1 MKSLRMLSL
10 ALLLAAPVALADGLP
25 DLGEAASADLSPAM
39 ERRLG
44 ESTMTEIRLRDPTYL
59 DDAEVESYVNRLG
72 ARLAAQAGAVENP
85 FRFFVLRDPTINAFA
100 TFGGYIGV
108 NTGLLLAAQS
118 ESEVASVLAHEIS
131 HVTQRHLARQ
141 VAQQR
146 QMGVASVIGMA
157 LAILAARS
165 NAQVATAA
173 LATTEAASIQSQ
185 LSFSRDF
192 EREADRLGFETL
204 SKAGF
209 DPQGMVVFFERLQRS
224 GRVYENNAPV
234 YLRTHPLTVERITDM
249 GHRASELKV
258 RQVPD
263 SPEFALVRAK
273 LRAQQG
279 QPADAVKEMQTLLQ
293 EGKFTSAPAARYG
306 VAVALQRTGQYAAA
320 EKQLAL
326 IPKAFATNPMVVR
339 LGAELRAQQGDWTAA
354 RSTLQAATKRN
365 PDLPALW
372 YAYSESLLALNQA
385 DEARRFLEEQVR
397 MYSSDGRLYTLL
409 ARSYGQLGRLGAQ
422 HRALAE
428 GYVLNGQLPMAIEQL
443 QIAQR
448 AAGNDFIEQS
458 VIEARLRELKARQ
471 LEEARQK
478 KN

>member
-1 MKSLRMLSL
+1 MLTL
-10 ALLLAAPVALADGLP
+10 ALLLAAPLALADGLP

-44 ESTMTEIRLRDPTYL
+44 ESLMNDIRLREPTYL
-59 DDAEVESYVNRLG
+59 DDAEVEFYVNRLG
-72 ARLAAQAGAVENP
+72 SRLVAQAGPADAS
-85 FRFFVLRDPTINAFA
+85 FRFFVLRDPMINAFA

-108 NTGLLLAAQS
+108 NTGLLLSAQS
-118 ESEVASVLAHEIS
+118 ESEVAGVLAHEIS

-141 VAQQR
+141 VAEQR
-146 QMGVASVIGMA
+146 KVGVASVIGMA

-192 EREADRLGFETL
+192 EREADRVGFETL
-204 SKAGF
+204 TKAGF
-209 DPQGMVVFFERLQRS
+209 DPQGMVTFFERLQRS

-249 GHRASELKV
+249 GHRASEMKI
-258 RQVPD
+258 RPVPD

-279 QPADAVKEMQTLLQ
+279 QPADAVKEMNILLA
-293 EGKFTSAPAARYG
+293 EGQYASATAARYG
-306 VAVALQRTGQYAAA
+306 VAIALQRTGQYAAA
-320 EKQLAL
+320 EKQLAQ
-326 IPKAFATNPMVVR
+326 IPKPLAGNPMLLR
-339 LGAELRAQQGDWTAA
+339 LAAELRAQQGDWATARTA
-354 RSTLQAATKRN
+354 FQAAHKRH
-365 PDLPALW
+365 PEVPALW
-372 YAYSESLLALNQA
+372 YGYSDALLALNQA

-397 MYSSDGRLYTLL
+397 MYSSDIRLHTLL
-409 ARSYGQLGRLGAQ
+409 AKSYDALGRTGAQ
-422 HRALAE
+422 HRVLAE
-428 GYVLNGQLPMAIEQL
+428 VHVLNGQLPMAIEQL

>member
-1 MKSLRMLSL
+1 MLSL
-10 ALLLAAPVALADGLP
+10 ALLIAAPVAVADGLP
-25 DLGEAASADLSPAM
+25 DLGEAASSDLSPAM

-44 ESTMTEIRLRDPTYL
+44 ESVMNDIRLREPTYL
-59 DDAEVESYVNRLG
+59 DDPEVDTYLNRLG
-72 ARLAAQAGAVENP
+72 ARLTAQAAPAEVT
-85 FRFFVLRDPTINAFA
+85 FRFFALRDPLINAFA

-108 NTGLLLAAQS
+108 NSGLLLAAQS
-118 ESEVASVLAHEIS
+118 ESEVASVLAHEVA

-141 VAQQR
+141 VAAQR
-146 QMGVASVIGMA
+146 QMSVASVIGMA

-173 LATTEAASIQSQ
+173 LASTEAAAIQSQ

-204 SKAGF
+204 TRAGF
-209 DPQGMVVFFERLQRS
+209 DPQGMVAFFERLQRS

-234 YLRTHPLTVERITDM
+234 YLRTHPLTLERITDM
-249 GHRASELKV
+249 GNRAAETRLGGV
-258 RQVPD
+258 AD

-279 QPADAVKEMQTLLQ
+279 QPGDAVKEMTTLQQ
-293 EGKFTSAPAARYG
+293 EGKFATPAVARYG
-306 VAVALQRTGQYAAA
+306 VAVALQRAGQLAAA
-320 EKQLAL
+320 EKQLAQ
-326 IPKAFATNPMVVR
+326 IPKPLAGHPMLVR

-354 RSTLQAATKRN
+354 KTTLQAAVKRH

-372 YAYSESLLALNQA
+372 YAYAEALLALKQA
-385 DEARRFLEEQVR
+385 DEARRFLEEQA
-397 MYSSDGRLYTLL
+397 RLTAGDPRLQMLL
-409 ARSYGQLGRLGAQ
+409 ARTYGALGRVGAQ

-428 GYVLNGQLPMAIEQL
+428 KYVLDGQLLAAIEQL
-443 QIAQR
+443 QMAQR
-448 AAGNDFIEQS
+448 VPGNDFIEQS
-458 VIEARLRELKARQ
+458 VIDARLRELKARQ
-471 LEEARQK
+471 TEADSARQK